1 MSWWVYLLRCRDG
14 SLYAGCTTD
23 PQGRLETH
31 DAGKGAKYTRSRRPV
46 SLVYQEPCESKS
58 AALKRELAL
67 KRLTKAQ
74 KEALVS
80 QSPERS
86 PL

>member
-1 MSWWVYLLRCRDG
+1 MWYVYLLRCADNT
-14 SLYAGCTTD
+14 LYTGVATD
-23 PQGRLETH
+23 VDRRAREHNSGH
-31 DAGKGAKYTRSRRPV
+31 GAKYTRSRRPV

>member
-23 PQGRLETH
+23 LQRRLAMH
-31 DAGKGAKYTRSRRPV
+31 NAGTGAKYTRSRRPV
-46 SLVYQEPCESKS
+46 ALVYQEPCETKS
-58 AALKRELAL
+58 EALKRELAL

-80 QSPERS
+80 EFERS
-86 PL
+86 IP